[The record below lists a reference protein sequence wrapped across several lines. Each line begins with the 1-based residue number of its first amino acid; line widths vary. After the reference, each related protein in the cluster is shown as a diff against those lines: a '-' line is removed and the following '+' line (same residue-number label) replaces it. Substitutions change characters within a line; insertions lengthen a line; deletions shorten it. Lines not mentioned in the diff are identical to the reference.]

1 MRALFL
7 ARRQKVNGSIFH
19 EIPMTLSILN
29 NVTQLGNGI
38 QLRLVLNL
46 VVLQAQSAVR
56 VRGFA

>member
-1 MRALFL
+1 
-7 ARRQKVNGSIFH
+7 
-19 EIPMTLSILN
+19 MTLSILN